1 MQTGDNA
8 GAIADFRKVLEI
20 SPGMSESLRRPRRNA
35 MARRNKAAPTVRAR
49 KIFAGGPCNGSRGSY
64 VFRMTY
70 AAEAAA
76 SAQYR
81 KCCDRGRRRMPLFKG
96 RFTMSGFGF
105 FNKHR
110 TWEDWFGML
119 LGVLIVVSPWFPFS
133 SHDVIDAERSTMI
146 LNTFVVGMLV
156 FGLAQLEY
164 VALQRWEE
172 VAEIAL
178 GLWLIASPFILGYSG
193 DDLLRAWHI
202 ALGAIVGPAGCAP
215 ALAGLAFERSGT
227 GQPSAVIPG
236 RSRRHLRD
244 RRARFL
250 T

>member
-1 MQTGDNA
+1 MSPPMQTGDNA

-20 SPGMSESLRRPRRNA
+20 NPACGGGPAAARGNA
-35 MARRNKAAPTVRAR
+35 MAQRNKAGVPEVYAR
-49 KIFAGGPCNGSRGSY
+49 KIFASGPCNGLCGSY

-133 SHDVIDAERSTMI
+133 SHNVIDAERSTMI

-172 VAEIAL
+172 AAEIAL

-202 ALGAIVGPAGCAP
+202 ALGAIVVLLG
-215 ALAGLAFERSGT
+215 ALQLWQDWRLSDQELANHP
-227 GQPSAVIPG
+227 Q
-236 RSRRHLRD
+236 
-244 RRARFL
+244 
-250 T
+250 